1 MFVFA
6 IVAWRSSARDFG
18 FKREDGA
25 LPEQNAGA
33 GL

>member
-1 MFVFA
+1 MFLSA
-6 IVAWRSSARDFG
+6 IVVWRGSECYFG

-25 LPEQNAGA
+25 LPEQNAGT